1 MSEEIQNE
9 NEEEVQEPQEPS
21 AVEELVNQITDGE
34 LAKAETSFGSLIND
48 KISDA
53 LEAQKVAVASTIFN
67 DAEEEI
73 VAQEIE
79 NDLETGEIEPASGQ
93 QSGQTDEESEETS
106 S

>member
-9 NEEEVQEPQEPS
+9 NEEEVQQPS

-73 VAQEIE
+73 VDQEIE
-79 NDLETGEIEPASGQ
+79 NDFETGEIEPESEE
-93 QSGQTDEESEETS
+93 TDEESEENS
-106 S
+106 P

>member
-1 MSEEIQNE
+1 MSEENQNE
-9 NEEEVQEPQEPS
+9 NEEEVQQPS

-73 VAQEIE
+73 VDQEIE
-79 NDLETGEIEPASGQ
+79 NDFESGEIEPESEE
-93 QSGQTDEESEETS
+93 TDEESEENS
-106 S
+106 P

>member
-9 NEEEVQEPQEPS
+9 NEEEVQQPS

-73 VAQEIE
+73 VDQEIE
-79 NDLETGEIEPASGQ
+79 NDFESGGIEPESEE
-93 QSGQTDEESEETS
+93 TDEESEENS
-106 S
+106 P

>member
-21 AVEELVNQITDGE
+21 AVEELVNQLTAGE

-73 VAQEIE
+73 VDQEIE
-79 NDLETGEIEPASGQ
+79 NDFESGEIEP
-93 QSGQTDEESEETS
+93 ESEETDEEREENS
-106 S
+106 P

>member
-9 NEEEVQEPQEPS
+9 NEEEVQQPS

-73 VAQEIE
+73 VDQEIE
-79 NDLETGEIEPASGQ
+79 NDFESGEIEPESEEP
-93 QSGQTDEESEETS
+93 DEESEENS
-106 S
+106 P

>member
-34 LAKAETSFGSLIND
+34 LAKAETSFSGIIND

-67 DAEEEI
+67 DTEEEI
-73 VAQEIE
+73 VDQEIE
-79 NDLETGEIEPASGQ
+79 NDFESGEIEPEIEES
-93 QSGQTDEESEETS
+93 DEESEENS
-106 S
+106 P

>member
-9 NEEEVQEPQEPS
+9 NEEEVQQPS

-79 NDLETGEIEPASGQ
+79 NDFESGEIEPESEE
-93 QSGQTDEESEETS
+93 TDEESEENS
-106 S
+106 P

>member
-9 NEEEVQEPQEPS
+9 NEEEVQQPS

-73 VAQEIE
+73 VDQEIE
-79 NDLETGEIEPASGQ
+79 NDFETGEIEPESEE
-93 QSGQTDEESEETS
+93 TDEESEETS

>member
-21 AVEELVNQITDGE
+21 ADEELVKQITDAE

-73 VAQEIE
+73 VDQEIE
-79 NDLETGEIEPASGQ
+79 NDFETGEIEPESEE
-93 QSGQTDEESEETS
+93 TDEESEETS

>member
-9 NEEEVQEPQEPS
+9 NEEEVQQPS

-73 VAQEIE
+73 VDQEIE
-79 NDLETGEIEPASGQ
+79 NDFESGEIEPESEE
-93 QSGQTDEESEETS
+93 TDEESEENS
-106 S
+106 P

>member
-73 VAQEIE
+73 VDQEIE
-79 NDLETGEIEPASGQ
+79 NDFETGEIEPESEE
-93 QSGQTDEESEETS
+93 TDEESEETS

>member
-9 NEEEVQEPQEPS
+9 NEEEVQQPS

-53 LEAQKVAVASTIFN
+53 LEAQKVAVASTIYN

-73 VAQEIE
+73 VDQEVE
-79 NDLETGEIEPASGQ
+79 NDIESGEIEPEIEIAI
-93 QSGQTDEESEETS
+93 ESENENEIEIELWH
-106 S
+106 

>member
-9 NEEEVQEPQEPS
+9 NEEEVQQPS

-73 VAQEIE
+73 VDQEIE
-79 NDLETGEIEPASGQ
+79 NDFESGEIEPESEETA
-93 QSGQTDEESEETS
+93 EESEENS
-106 S
+106 P

>member
-73 VAQEIE
+73 VDQEVE
-79 NDLETGEIEPASGQ
+79 NDIESGEIEPEIEES
-93 QSGQTDEESEETS
+93 DEESEENS
-106 S
+106 P

>member
-9 NEEEVQEPQEPS
+9 NEEEVQQPS

-34 LAKAETSFGSLIND
+34 LAKAETSFSGIIND

-73 VAQEIE
+73 VDQEIE
-79 NDLETGEIEPASGQ
+79 NDFESGEIEPESEE
-93 QSGQTDEESEETS
+93 TDEESEENS
-106 S
+106 P